1 MAIHNI
7 FLSFLSKVSNTSIKT
22 IVNTDMEAAIRSSIA
37 TNESSL
43 KYILYHTWKDE
54 KTREISFDKVYL
66 LCTDGVMERQGDSP
80 SSYDIFIN
88 QMRQFYKVMGRDEQV
103 FLDALDHVPCGTD
116 LDDISRIKSS
126 IIEMSKKILEFKDTF
141 TNDKDEVRL
150 YMDITGGPRNAAMI
164 LLVISRLLAY
174 HGIIV
179 DDVYYSGYK
188 EIENGP
194 GEITVHKVLDIYELF
209 DIIAGFEEFKL
220 FGSAKKLNT
229 YFKPPENIGTGN
241 IESTAIATKKL
252 LKAMDSFSEAI
263 NISSRG
269 AFEKSIA
276 RLDDSL
282 ALVHSTANN
291 TDNNKTFDQEL
302 IELLHKPIEQSYTTL
317 LQHHRNHA
325 SDELAYIDW
334 CLDHDYLQQALTLFC
349 EYVPEYA
356 VDKGI
361 IECDPLVFNA
371 YYEDTQQNKEKRLL
385 QAAIKAW
392 NRAGNNIQFSTFYNV
407 VMPDHDKKSYE
418 KDLRSMPMRL
428 FNSINN
434 ARMQNL
440 AAMINTKKDKVASEI
455 DKEIT
460 SYIKLVRNEKK
471 RLQSVEKNLEK
482 QKSRINLM
490 VDEATTKLREKCE
503 VLLNQYGFTLYL
515 QDDRY
520 AEHYT
525 LLEYISFLQDILES
539 AENIEAFNNISESLC
554 RNIISEVL
562 SKEEYK
568 EYIICDIDNSSFRL
582 KKTSMLA
589 RNIVCNGILKHLIE
603 EKKHKA
609 YKSLIMHQLPDA
621 KDSAVTTAELLLSQ
635 RKPYDKGV
643 PLFEVSGVY
652 IPHVA
657 LEDVTKTMK
666 FIEQYFEI
674 KKARNDSNHANKEM
688 LCKYTT
694 SQELRH
700 EIRKCVAM
708 ARELSRK

>member
-471 RLQSVEKNLEK
+471 RLQFVEKNLEK

>member
-22 IVNTDMEAAIRSSIA
+22 IINADMEDAIRSSIA

-88 QMRQFYKVMGRDEQV
+88 QIRKFYKVMGRDEQV

-126 IIEMSKKILEFKDTF
+126 IIEMSKKILDFKDTF
-141 TNDKDEVRL
+141 TNDEDEVRL

-188 EIENGP
+188 EIENGS

-241 IESTAIATKKL
+241 IESTATATKKL

-282 ALVHSTANN
+282 ALVRSMANN

-317 LQHHRNHA
+317 LQHHHNHA

-392 NRAGNNIQFSTFYNV
+392 NRAGNHIQFSTFYNV
-407 VMPDHDKKSYE
+407 VMPDHDKKTYE
-418 KDLRSMPMRL
+418 KDVRSMPMRL

-460 SYIKLVRNEKK
+460 SYIKFVRNEKK
-471 RLQSVEKNLEK
+471 RLQFVEKNLEK

-525 LLEYISFLQDILES
+525 LLEYISFLKDILES

-568 EYIICDIDNSSFRL
+568 EYIICDADNSSFRL

-603 EKKHKA
+603 EKKHKV
-609 YKSLIMHQLPDA
+609 YKSLIMHQLPDT

-635 RKPYDKGV
+635 RQPYDKGV

-700 EIRKCVAM
+700 EIRKCVAI

>member
-471 RLQSVEKNLEK
+471 RLQFVEKNLEK

-652 IPHVA
+652 IPHIA

>member
-252 LKAMDSFSEAI
+252 LNAMDSFSEAI

-471 RLQSVEKNLEK
+471 RLQFVEKNLEK

>member
-22 IVNTDMEAAIRSSIA
+22 IVNTDMEDAIRSSIA

-54 KTREISFDKVYL
+54 KTRDISFDKIYL
-66 LCTDGVMERQGDSP
+66 LCTDGVMAHQSNSP
-80 SSYDIFIN
+80 SSYDIFVN
-88 QMRQFYKVMGRDEQV
+88 QMCKFYNVMGHNEQA

-126 IIEMSKKILEFKDTF
+126 IIEMSKKILDFKDTF

-229 YFKPPENIGTGN
+229 YFKSPENIGTGN
-241 IESTAIATKKL
+241 IESTATATKKL

-282 ALVHSTANN
+282 ALVRSMANN

-361 IECDPLVFNA
+361 IECNPLVFNA
-371 YYEDTQQNKEKRLL
+371 YYEDTLQNKEKRLL

-392 NRAGNNIQFSTFYNV
+392 NRAGNHIQFSTFYNV
-407 VMPDHDKKSYE
+407 VMPDHDKKTSE
-418 KDLRSMPMRL
+418 KDVRSMPMRL

-440 AAMINTKKDKVASEI
+440 AAMINTKKDKVAPNI
-455 DKEIT
+455 DKVIT
-460 SYIKLVRNEKK
+460 YYIKFVRNEKK
-471 RLQSVEKNLEK
+471 KIQIVERDLQK
-482 QKSRINLM
+482 QKERIHLM
-490 VDEATTKLREKCE
+490 VDEETTKLREKCE
-503 VLLNQYGFTLYL
+503 VLLNQYEFTLYL

-520 AEHYT
+520 AENYT
-525 LLEYISFLQDILES
+525 LLEYIAFLQDILES
-539 AENIEAFNNISESLC
+539 AENVETFNNILESL
-554 RNIISEVL
+554 RKNIISEVL
-562 SKEEYK
+562 SKEEFK
-568 EYIICDIDNSSFRL
+568 EYIICDADNSSFRL

-589 RNIVCNGILKHLIE
+589 RNVVCNAILNHLIA
-603 EKKHKA
+603 EKKYKA
-609 YKSLIMHQLPDA
+609 YKSLIMHQLPDT

-635 RKPYDKGV
+635 QKPNHRGV

-652 IPHVA
+652 IPHVLLDDIA
-657 LEDVTKTMK
+657 KTMK

-674 KKARNDSNHANKEM
+674 KKARNDSNHANKEA

-694 SQELRH
+694 SQELLD
-700 EIRKCVAM
+700 EMRKCVAM

>member
-7 FLSFLSKVSNTSIKT
+7 FLSFLSKVSNTSIKR
-22 IVNTDMEAAIRSSIA
+22 IINADMENAIRSSIA

-54 KTREISFDKVYL
+54 KTRDISFDKIYL
-66 LCTDGVMERQGDSP
+66 LCTDGVMAHQGNSP
-80 SSYDIFIN
+80 SSYGIFVN
-88 QMRQFYKVMGRDEQV
+88 QMCQFYKVMGRNEQA

-126 IIEMSKKILEFKDTF
+126 IIEMSKKILDFKDTF

-188 EIENGP
+188 EIENGS

-229 YFKPPENIGTGN
+229 YFKPPENIGIGN
-241 IESTAIATKKL
+241 IESTATATKKL

-282 ALVHSTANN
+282 ALVRSTANN

-361 IECDPLVFNA
+361 IECDPLVFNS

-392 NRAGNNIQFSTFYNV
+392 NRAGNHIQFSTFYNV
-407 VMPDHDKKSYE
+407 VMPDHDKKTYE

-460 SYIKLVRNEKK
+460 SYIKFVRNEKK
-471 RLQSVEKNLEK
+471 KIQLVERNLQK
-482 QKSRINLM
+482 QKERIHLM

-568 EYIICDIDNSSFRL
+568 EYIICDADNSSFRL

-589 RNIVCNGILKHLIE
+589 HNIVCNGILKHLIE

-609 YKSLIMHQLPDA
+609 YKSLIMHQLPDT
-621 KDSAVTTAELLLSQ
+621 KDSAVTTAELLLLQ

-643 PLFEVSGVY
+643 PLFDVSGVY

-700 EIRKCVAM
+700 EIRKCVAI

>member
-220 FGSAKKLNT
+220 FGSAIKLNT

-471 RLQSVEKNLEK
+471 RLQFVEKNLEK

>member
-1 MAIHNI
+1 
-7 FLSFLSKVSNTSIKT
+7 
-22 IVNTDMEAAIRSSIA
+22 MEDAIRSSIA

-88 QMRQFYKVMGRDEQV
+88 QIRKFYKVMGRDEQV

-126 IIEMSKKILEFKDTF
+126 IIEMSKKILDFKDTF
-141 TNDKDEVRL
+141 TNDEDEVRL

-188 EIENGP
+188 EIENGS

-241 IESTAIATKKL
+241 IESTATATKKL

-282 ALVHSTANN
+282 ALVRSMANN

-317 LQHHRNHA
+317 LQHHHNHA

-361 IECDPLVFNA
+361 IECDPLVFNS

-392 NRAGNNIQFSTFYNV
+392 NRAGNHIQFSTFYNV
-407 VMPDHDKKSYE
+407 VMPDHDKKTYE
-418 KDLRSMPMRL
+418 KDVRSMPMRL

-460 SYIKLVRNEKK
+460 SYIKFVRNEKK
-471 RLQSVEKNLEK
+471 RLQFVEKNLEK

-525 LLEYISFLQDILES
+525 LLEYISFLKDILES

-568 EYIICDIDNSSFRL
+568 EYIICDADNSSFRL

-603 EKKHKA
+603 EKKHKV
-609 YKSLIMHQLPDA
+609 YKSLIMHQLPDT

-635 RKPYDKGV
+635 RQPYDKGV

-700 EIRKCVAM
+700 EIRKCVAI